1 MTRPKYTTRHIML
14 IGSMQKETAKI
25 LIDNAPMDAVHPIE
39 FVIREAIKPRKIDQ
53 QKLMWSGALKDI
65 AEQAWVQGRQF
76 SAEVWHEHFKR
87 ELLPETF
94 TEGETLE
101 GYEKW
106 SYLPSGERVLIGS
119 TTKLTTKGFS
129 KYLDQVYAFGGSLG
143 VRFHTVDR
151 MAA

>member
-1 MTRPKYTTRHIML
+1 MNRPKYQTRHIML

-65 AEQAWVQGRQF
+65 SEQAWVQGKQF

-87 ELLPETF
+87 EYLPETF

-119 TTKLTTKGFS
+119 TTKLTTKGFA
-129 KYLDQVYAFGGSLG
+129 KYLDQVHAFGGGLG